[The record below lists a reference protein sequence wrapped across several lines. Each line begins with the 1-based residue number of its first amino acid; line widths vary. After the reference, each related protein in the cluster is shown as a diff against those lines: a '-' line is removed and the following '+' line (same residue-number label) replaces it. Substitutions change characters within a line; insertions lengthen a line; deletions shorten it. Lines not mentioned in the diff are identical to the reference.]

1 MESNPSLSYPTEV
14 GVNTYIV
21 LQFPLGK
28 KLKHVTRTVART
40 FSPEFSY
47 NADILL
53 PVVLPSDVSGTK
65 RNLSLAEQLEKSE
78 MVFEVW

>member
-1 MESNPSLSYPTEV
+1 M
-14 GVNTYIV
+14 

-28 KLKHVTRTVART
+28 KHKHVTRTVART

-53 PVVLPSDVSGTK
+53 PIVLPGDVSGTK
-65 RNLSLAEQLEKSE
+65 RNPSLGEQLEKSE

>member
-1 MESNPSLSYPTEV
+1 M
-14 GVNTYIV
+14 

-28 KLKHVTRTVART
+28 KHKHVTRTVART

-53 PVVLPSDVSGTK
+53 PVVLPSDVSGTN
-65 RNLSLAEQLEKSE
+65 RNLNLAEQLEKSE

>member
-1 MESNPSLSYPTEV
+1 M
-14 GVNTYIV
+14 
-21 LQFPLGK
+21 
-28 KLKHVTRTVART
+28 TRTVAQT

-65 RNLSLAEQLEKSE
+65 RNLSLAEQLEESE

>member
-1 MESNPSLSYPTEV
+1 M
-14 GVNTYIV
+14 
-21 LQFPLGK
+21 QFPLGK
-28 KLKHVTRTVART
+28 KHNHVTRTVAQT

-53 PVVLPSDVSGTK
+53 PVVLSSDVSGTK
-65 RNLSLAEQLEKSE
+65 RNLSLAEQLEESE

>member
-1 MESNPSLSYPTEV
+1 M
-14 GVNTYIV
+14 
-21 LQFPLGK
+21 
-28 KLKHVTRTVART
+28 TRTVAQT

-65 RNLSLAEQLEKSE
+65 RNVSLAEQLEESE